1 MSESF
6 YDAVVLG
13 TDLSPLCCGALLAK
27 RGFRVLVLGQDD
39 VRPRYDVGRFS
50 LQRHPYVGPSARSP
64 LMRRILAELGLSQT
78 FRQVSSTP
86 ELPFQ
91 VAMPGHRFDLA
102 LDPAALSAEL
112 EREFPKVKRP
122 VEDFHRLAGKVATQ
136 LDSLLERDRVWPP
149 EKFFERQEFAR
160 ACAAAGLGRE
170 GAIPDPLAEFPDEH
184 PFRTLVRAVGRLT
197 DDIDAAQT
205 APLRMLH
212 LYNNLYRRSARI
224 DGGIGPLRELL
235 IDRIRSHSGEVRIDE
250 RASRILV
257 RRGRTTGVRLYG
269 SGDEVGA
276 AFVAAGIDLA
286 AVLRLLD
293 DRSAFDDI
301 FERVGEPQLQ
311 RYRYTLNVVL
321 KRDGLPA
328 GMARDVLW
336 IPPDE
341 TAVERGAPLYV
352 QADPLDD
359 EHMQLCVETQLPAAM
374 VERSEDY
381 LGGVRSRMRSALRA
395 LLPFIDD
402 HAVLF
407 DSPHDGLPP
416 QWVGDTDDDDAGAG
430 DARRGPQTMP
440 AIYGYPVTRA
450 LDLCALS
457 VRTPVR
463 HLVLSNAQVAP
474 GLGAEGRLLSACS
487 AARLITKS
495 DSSREWM
502 RRGLW
507 TKVEV

>member
-1 MSESF
+1 MSDSF

-39 VRPRYDVGRFS
+39 VRPRYDVGPFS
-50 LQRHPYVGPSARSP
+50 LQRHPFVGPSAQSP

-78 FRQVSSTP
+78 FRQASQTP

-91 VAMPGHRFDLA
+91 VAMPRHRFDLA
-102 LDPAALSAEL
+102 LDPATLSAEL

-122 VEDFHRLAGKVATQ
+122 IEDFHRLAGKVATQ
-136 LDSLLERDRVWPP
+136 LDGLLERDRVWPA
-149 EKFFERQEFAR
+149 EKFFEHQEFAR
-160 ACAAAGLGRE
+160 ASAAAGLGRE
-170 GAIPDPLAEFPDEH
+170 GDIPDPLAEFPDEH
-184 PFRTLVRAVGRLT
+184 PFRLLVRAVVRFA
-197 DDIDAAQT
+197 DDIDAPQPAT
-205 APLRMLH
+205 LRMLH
-212 LYNNLYRRSARI
+212 LYNNLYRRSARM
-224 DGGIGPLRELL
+224 DGGLDPLRELF
-235 IDRIRSHSGEVRIDE
+235 IDRIRSHSGEVRLGE

-257 RRGRTTGVRLYG
+257 RRGRTVGVRLYG

-286 AVLRLLD
+286 AVLHLLE
-293 DRSAFDDI
+293 DRNAFDDI

-311 RYRYTLNVVL
+311 RYRYTLNIVV
-321 KRDGLPA
+321 RTAGLPT

-336 IPPDE
+336 LPPAE
-341 TAVERGAPLYV
+341 VAVEDGVPLYI
-352 QADPLDD
+352 QSNRLDD
-359 EHMQLCVETQLPAAM
+359 EHTQLCVETQLPAAM
-374 VERSEDY
+374 VERDDDY
-381 LGGVRSRMRSALRA
+381 LAGIRRRMLTALRA
-395 LLPFIDD
+395 LIPFTEE
-402 HAVLF
+402 HAVLI

-416 QWVGDTDDDDAGAG
+416 QWLRDEPSDTGTG

-440 AIYGYPVTRA
+440 AVYGYPVTRC

-457 VRTPVR
+457 VRTPIR
-463 HLVLSNAQVAP
+463 HLVLSNGQVAP
-474 GLGAEGRLLSACS
+474 GLGAEGRLLAACS
-487 AARLITKS
+487 AARLITRS